1 MLVQVPEEPTAWPR
15 LLMPCTKPSGSPAS
29 VGSDRTSPFSQN
41 AGDIIF
47 PGLLAGHP
55 ESGTV
60 VSEMPT
66 ICPRL
71 LIALACPLFPPSVGR
86 AIMWPSRQRNG
97 RHVRFVPKPQKS
109 SPSGSGTDVSDKPT
123 ASPRS
128 LIPP

>member
-15 LLMPCTKPSGSPAS
+15 SLMPCTKPSGSPAT
-29 VGSDRTSPFSQN
+29 VGRDRTSPFSHN
-41 AGDIIF
+41 TGDIIF
-47 PGLLAGHP
+47 PGLLDGHP

-86 AIMWPSRQRNG
+86 AIMWPCRKRNG
-97 RHVRFVPKPQKS
+97 LHVSFVPKAHIS
-109 SPSGSGTDVSDKPT
+109 SPSDLEQMFRPNRQL
-123 ASPRS
+123 PRDR
-128 LIPP
+128 